1 MFRLFRLFLTL
12 LLLFCPVLVFAQQN
26 ERDMEKEKT
35 YWQQLEK
42 LAPKSVATF
51 KAATEAMDK
60 EDYKTAAQLYELV
73 LKQAP
78 GFDVVYRRLGLSL
91 TRIGRSS
98 DGRALIETAIE
109 KNPSPENLIS
119 LAQVL
124 SFPGQGLSPSFEDK
138 QKALQLA
145 KQALAAYRG
154 NDPSYAMIVAQTALD
169 LENIFEFREAV
180 KDLQAKHPNEMQTH
194 YYSAILAAYNND
206 WTVAEKEIKLAQS
219 LGLPP
224 EDAKVFLDSK
234 PITPTTIWTYL
245 YLALGLSAL
254 WMVGLG
260 LLFVFGKLMSNRT
273 LNSIET
279 ADPNVAT
286 SSQELSL
293 RSLYR
298 KLINVAGF
306 YYYISL
312 PFVVFLVLALTGSI
326 LYAFLM
332 IGRIPIKIA
341 LILLIGAAITIY
353 KMIRSL
359 FVKIQSEDPGRSL
372 KPEEAPALWALT
384 REVAEVVQTRPID
397 EIRVTPGCDLAVYE
411 RGSSREKAQDRAKR
425 ILILGVG
432 VLNDMRLNAFRAV
445 LAHEYG
451 HFSHRDTAGGDVA
464 LRVGGDMHKFAVA
477 MVMSGQ
483 AVWWNIAFQFL
494 RVYDFIFRRLSHGA
508 TRLQEVMADR
518 VAVRNY
524 GADAFEEGLR
534 HAIRRD
540 IEFDHVASK
549 EIRQAMQTNRQLA
562 NLYHLPG
569 VKGTEEERQIEE
581 SFKEAI
587 SRLTSEDDT
596 HPSPIERFRLAARI
610 RCERQLPEDGMVWD
624 LFLDREALTAEMS
637 EYIAQQVKAA
647 EAQP

>member
-1 MFRLFRLFLTL
+1 MFRSIKFFLTL
-12 LLLFCPVLVFAQQN
+12 LFLFCPTLVFAQKS

-42 LAPKSVATF
+42 IAPKSVQQF

-60 EDYKTAAQLYELV
+60 EDPKEAARLYEEV

-78 GFDVVYRRLGLSL
+78 GFDVVYRRLGFAL
-91 TRIGRSS
+91 TEIGRIS
-98 DGRALIETAIE
+98 DGRALLETAIQ

-119 LAQVL
+119 YAQVL
-124 SFPGQGLSPSFEDK
+124 AFPGGDLKPSLEDK
-138 QKALQLA
+138 EKALKLG
-145 KQALAAYRG
+145 KQALAAYQG
-154 NDPSYAMIVAQTALD
+154 KDDPSYAIIVAQVALELND
-169 LENIFEFREAV
+169 LFEFREAT
-180 KDLQAKHPNEMQTH
+180 KDLQTNHPNLMQTH
-194 YYSAILAAYNND
+194 LYSAALASSNND
-206 WTVAEKEIKLAQS
+206 WDVAEKEIKIAQS

-224 EDAKVFLDSK
+224 EEAKAFLNSR
-234 PITPTTIWTYL
+234 PVTPTTYWTYL
-245 YLALGLSAL
+245 YIAGGLTVL
-254 WMVGLG
+254 WMIGLG

-279 ADPNVAT
+279 ADPNIAT
-286 SSQELSL
+286 GSQELSL

-298 KLINVAGF
+298 KLINIAGV
-306 YYYISL
+306 YYYVSL
-312 PFVVFLVLALTGSI
+312 PFVIFLVLALTGLV

-332 IGRIPIKIA
+332 IGRFPIKLV
-341 LILLIGAAITIY
+341 LIVVIGAAITIY

-359 FVKIQSEDPGRSL
+359 FIKLQSEDPGRSL

-384 REVAEVVQTRPID
+384 REVAQAVETRPID

-411 RGSSREKAQDRAKR
+411 RGSSREKAQDRARR
-425 ILILGVG
+425 ILILGIG

-477 MVMSGQ
+477 MVLSGQ

-524 GADAFEEGLR
+524 GAEAFEEGLR

-549 EIRQAMQTNRQLA
+549 EIREAMQTNRELA

-569 VKGTEEERQIEE
+569 VNGTEEERQIEE
-581 SFKEAI
+581 SLKEAI
-587 SRLTSEDDT
+587 CRQTSEDDT

-610 RCERQLPEDGMVWD
+610 RCEKSLPEDGMVWD
-624 LFLDREALTAEMS
+624 LFLNREALTAEMS
-637 EYIAQQVKAA
+637 EFIAQQVN
-647 EAQP
+647 QSGS